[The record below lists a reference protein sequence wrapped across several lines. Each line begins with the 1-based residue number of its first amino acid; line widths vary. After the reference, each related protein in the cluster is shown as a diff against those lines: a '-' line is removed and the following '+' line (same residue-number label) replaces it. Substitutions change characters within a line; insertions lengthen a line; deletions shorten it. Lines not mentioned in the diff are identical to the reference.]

1 MAIDQGTTG
10 TTVILVD
17 HSGKVRGKAGQ
28 DYAQIYP
35 QPGWV
40 EHDPEVIWKTVKD
53 AALEALEK
61 SRISPSEIKAIGI
74 TNQRETVVA
83 WDATTGRT
91 LCNAIVWQCR
101 RTTDFCHKLKKNKK
115 LERKIRAKTGLVL
128 DPYFSGT
135 KMNWMLKNVPAVK
148 AAQKAHQLKF
158 GTIDCFLLHRLTGG
172 AVHKT
177 DVSNAS
183 RTLLMDL
190 KTTDWSAELLKVM
203 AVPRETLPEIC
214 DSSGVYGETKGL
226 GFLPDG
232 IPIAGMAG
240 DQQSALFGQAA
251 FSAGEAKC
259 TFGTGSFL
267 LMNTGEKIKVSK
279 FGLLTTVAWRLSG
292 QKTQYALE
300 GSAFVCGAAVQ
311 WLRDGLGLIRK
322 SEEIE
327 ALAQKVPDTGGVFF
341 VPALT
346 GMGAPYWKPEAR
358 GLICGLTR
366 GSTASHIARATLEG
380 MAFQNVE
387 VLIAMEKDLGKRIK
401 SLRVDGGA
409 TENNLL
415 MQMQADFLGA
425 RTERPENVET
435 TSLGAAFLAGLGVG
449 FWKGISELKQTW
461 ALQKAFEPELPS
473 AKREKRLKEWQ
484 RAVKLSAHDF
494 K

>member
-10 TTVILVD
+10 TTVVLVD
-17 HSGKVRGKAGQ
+17 HSGKVKGKSGK

-40 EHDPEVIWKTVKD
+40 EHDPEVIWKTVEE
-53 AALEALEK
+53 ASLEVLKK
-61 SRISPSEIKAIGI
+61 SQISPAEIKAIGI

-83 WDATTGRT
+83 WDALTGRT
-91 LCNAIVWQCR
+91 LYNAIVWQCR
-101 RTTDFCHKLKKNKK
+101 RTTDFCNKLKKNKK
-115 LERKIRAKTGLVL
+115 LEKRIKAQTGLVL

-135 KMNWMLKNVPAVK
+135 KMNWMLKNVEAVK
-148 AAQKAHQLKF
+148 AAAKAKRLKF
-158 GTIDCFLLHRLTGG
+158 GTIDCFLLNRLTAG

-190 KTTDWSAELLKVM
+190 KTTDWGPELLKVM
-203 AVPRETLPEIC
+203 GVPKETLPEIV
-214 DSSGVYGETKGL
+214 DSSGKFGLTKGL
-226 GFLPDG
+226 SFLPDG

-240 DQQSALFGQAA
+240 DQQAALFGQAA

-267 LMNTGEKIKVSK
+267 LMNTGDKIKASK

-300 GSAFVCGAAVQ
+300 GSAFICGAAVQ
-311 WLRDGLGLIRK
+311 WLRDGLGLIKK
-322 SEEIE
+322 SSEVEE
-327 ALAQKVPDTGGVFF
+327 LAGKVSDTGGVFF

-366 GSTASHIARATLEG
+366 GSSAAHIARATLEG

-387 VLIAMEKDLGKRIK
+387 VLVAMEKDLGRKIK

-425 RTERPENVET
+425 RTERPENIET

-449 FWKGISELKQTW
+449 FWKGLAELRETW
-461 ALQKAFEPELPS
+461 ALQKTFEPHLAP

-484 RAVKLSAHDF
+484 GAVKLSVQ
-494 K
+494 